1 VPDVLGKLYRA
12 GEPIV
17 RQGEKGSQMYV
28 LQRGRVEVI
37 RESEGREDRLGL
49 LGPGAVFG
57 EMAIFEREVRSATIR
72 AVEDSRVLT
81 IDRRTFLRR
90 VQEDPSLAFHILRSL
105 SGRVRELDDEVS
117 RLRARLDAGR
127 GEPVA

>member
-1 VPDVLGKLYRA
+1 MPDVLGKLYRA

-72 AVEDSRVLT
+72 AVEDARVLT

-105 SGRVRELDDEVS
+105 SGRVRELDDEVA

>member
-1 VPDVLGKLYRA
+1 MPDVLGKLYRT

-72 AVEDSRVLT
+72 AVEDARVLT

>member
-1 VPDVLGKLYRA
+1 MPDVLGKLYRA

-72 AVEDSRVLT
+72 AVEDARVLT

-105 SGRVRELDDEVS
+105 SHRVRELDDEVA

>member
-72 AVEDSRVLT
+72 AVEDARVLT

-105 SGRVRELDDEVS
+105 SGRVRELDDEVA

-127 GEPVA
+127 GEPGA

>member
-1 VPDVLGKLYRA
+1 MPDVLGKLYRA